1 MPLATLLNSLK
12 SLLCVLLG
20 LSYLSSPAFATTSHA
35 TQIQEP
41 ARQVVLACNTRNLE
55 RFIGTASQGGALD
68 PAQQFALI
76 RARVLTY

>member
-1 MPLATLLNSLK
+1 MPLATIVTALK

-20 LSYLSSPAFATTSHA
+20 LSYLSSPAFATNHA
-35 TQIQEP
+35 TEAEP

-68 PAQQFALI
+68 PAQRFEMI